1 MQETQIHPQV
11 AIRELE
17 GLAEFWRQ
25 RALGYSQ
32 LSFLQEQKI
41 LELSEKLKT
50 LEPKEPESNDVPVIK
65 SKEIKNDGE

>member
-32 LSFLQEQKI
+32 LSLLQEQKI
-41 LELSEKLKT
+41 LELTEKIKQ
-50 LEPKEPESNDVPVIK
+50 LEQPADEIPVIK
-65 SKEIKNDGE
+65 TKETENNGN

>member
-32 LSFLQEQKI
+32 LSLLQEQKI
-41 LELSEKLKT
+41 VELSAKLKVY
-50 LEPKEPESNDVPVIK
+50 EDAEKSEQEVPVIQ
-65 SKEIKNDGE
+65 SREIDTDGN

>member
-1 MQETQIHPQV
+1 MQETQIYPQV

-32 LSFLQEQKI
+32 LSLLQEQKI

-50 LEPKEPESNDVPVIK
+50 LEPKEPEKNDVPVVK